1 MLTPEIKALCD
12 RVRETAYAI
21 HRYHRHGHLERVYQ
35 NALVHRLALQGL
47 RVEAQKRLDVYD
59 EDGTLLGEFVA
70 DLVVEGKL
78 LLELKAVGTLLDEHV
93 AQLLGYLRSARLEDG
108 LLINFG
114 SPRLQIK
121 KYVLT
126 EPSRPDPEPPGSRMA

>member
-21 HRYHRHGHLERVYQ
+21 HRYHRQGHLEKIYQ
-35 NALVHRLALQGL
+35 NALAHRLTRQGL
-47 RVEAQKRLDVYD
+47 RVEAQKRLNVYD

-78 LLELKAVGTLLDEHV
+78 LIELKAVGTLLDEHV

-121 KYVLT
+121 KHVLT